1 MDIGTLVFA
10 VVVIVF
16 IRMRLQHRKI
26 AIGRKKFL
34 ESNFPEAIKYFTQG
48 INEKYVVMG
57 VKPHAYLSRAAVL
70 SAMEDYEGA
79 LADCEKC
86 LELKP
91 GDATG
96 LAVKGMVECRL
107 GKYDDA
113 IKDCDAAILKAP
125 MSSIVYVCRGTVH
138 TSMNEFESALKNFD
152 VSLKMVPKSQTAYVH
167 RAACLLRMRN
177 FEETIKE
184 CTEALKILPKS
195 SQINLI
201 RACAYIQLN
210 EFDKALADLM
220 VAEKTFSSQPSGAAA
235 KTRMLL
241 GRGQVDQ
248 ADEFLDSFLG
258 NYSKNTSE
266 LSYLRGRIK
275 MLKAPQEAQ
284 SHLDEALKLD
294 PYNLEALYAKGENLE
309 QLGSAA
315 EGAAIKEKA
324 IEEGFV
330 I

>member
-10 VVVIVF
+10 VVVIIF

-26 AIGRKKFL
+26 AVGRKKFL
-34 ESNFPEAIKYFTQG
+34 ESNFPEALKYYTQG
-48 INEKYVVMG
+48 INEKYVILG
-57 VKPHAYLSRAAVL
+57 IKPHAYLSRAAVL
-70 SAMEDYEGA
+70 AAMEDYEGA
-79 LADCEKC
+79 LSDCEKS

-91 GDATG
+91 GDATA

-107 GKYDDA
+107 GKYDQA
-113 IKDCDAAILKAP
+113 VSDCDEAILKAP
-125 MSSIVYVCRGTVH
+125 MSSVVYVCRATVH
-138 TSMNEFESALKNFD
+138 ASMNEFESALKNFD
-152 VSLKMVPKSQTAYVH
+152 VSLKMIPKSQTAHVH

-201 RACAYIQLN
+201 RASAYIQLK

-220 VAEKTFSSQPSGAAA
+220 IAERAFAGQPAGAAV

-241 GRGQVDQ
+241 GRGQQDQ
-248 ADEFLDSFLG
+248 AEEFLNTFLG
-258 NYSKNTSE
+258 NHSKFTSE
-266 LSYLRGRIK
+266 LCYLQGKIK
-275 MLKAPQEAQ
+275 ALQEPLAA
-284 SHLDEALKLD
+284 LPFFDEALKLD
-294 PYNLEALYAKGENLE
+294 QYNLEALYAKGEALE
-309 QLGSAA
+309 KSGQDT
-315 EGAAIKEKA
+315 EGAEIKERAVK
-324 IEEGFV
+324 EGFV